1 MQDEMI
7 SKWDTIFNESINHSN
22 DEAKKNDIDIVNEKQ
37 QVMLPNTI
45 EILND

>member
-7 SKWDTIFNESINHSN
+7 SKWDTIFNESIKHNN